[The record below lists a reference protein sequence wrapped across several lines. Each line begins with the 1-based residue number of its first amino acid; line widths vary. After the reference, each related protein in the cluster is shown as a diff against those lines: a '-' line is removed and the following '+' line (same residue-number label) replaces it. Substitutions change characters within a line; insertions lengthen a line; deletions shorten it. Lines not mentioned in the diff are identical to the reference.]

1 MTPDEKRDAY
11 RVLFTK
17 VLGHR
22 DTSEGPCPRCEPE
35 VAAGYDRLVDALGT
49 KDKQLAAGSEDTP

>member
-35 VAAGYDRLVDALGT
+35 VAAEYDRLVNALRT
-49 KDKQLAAGSEDTP
+49 KEK

>member
-1 MTPDEKRDAY
+1 MTPDEVRAAY

-22 DTSEGPCPRCEPE
+22 DGLDCPRCVPWEAQTSQP
-35 VAAGYDRLVDALGT
+35 VGGP
-49 KDKQLAAGSEDTP
+49 SEDQGGQSDR